1 MMNKQVAAFLFYF
14 LKDASVLEKFLHD
27 LLTAT
32 CDPTLVK
39 EIPNCTWDST
49 TQTLTTPREKKEDDD
64 IDDLEAV
71 TWYKGAFDLRGLG
84 KAVKP
89 AANKAP
95 EALFDLDAE
104 RSVNTIH
111 NRHLTPTFNLDEEDD
126 DSEGLAPAA
135 IPRSATPPHNKLH
148 TGAASDKSLKDKAS
162 PSQDEDVRVLRAAGG
177 G

>member
-1 MMNKQVAAFLFYF
+1 MRGGRTPRADD
-14 LKDASVLEKFLHD
+14 LKDASVPERFLHD

-49 TQTLTTPREKKEDDD
+49 TQTLVTPREKKEDDD
-64 IDDLEAV
+64 IDDLEAA
-71 TWYKGAFDLRGLG
+71 TWYKGAFDLRGIG
-84 KAVKP
+84 KSMKP

-95 EALFDLDAE
+95 EDLFDLDAE
-104 RSVNTIH
+104 QSITTIH

-135 IPRSATPPHNKLH
+135 NPRPATPPRSKLH
-148 TGAASDKSLKDKAS
+148 TDAASDKSSKDKAS
-162 PSQDEDVRVLRAAGG
+162 PPQDEEVGVLRAAGG

>member
-1 MMNKQVAAFLFYF
+1 MN
-14 LKDASVLEKFLHD
+14 
-27 LLTAT
+27 AT

-39 EIPNCTWDST
+39 EIPDCVWDSA
-49 TQTLTTPREKKEDDD
+49 TQTLVTPREKKEDAD

-84 KAVKP
+84 KAMKP

-104 RSVNTIH
+104 QSVTTIH
-111 NRHLTPTFNLDEEDD
+111 NRHLAPTFNLDYDDD

-135 IPRSATPPHNKLH
+135 NPRPATPPRSKLH
-148 TGAASDKSLKDKAS
+148 TEAASDGSSKDKAS
-162 PSQDEDVRVLRAAGG
+162 PPQDEEVGVMRAAGG

>member
-1 MMNKQVAAFLFYF
+1 MN
-14 LKDASVLEKFLHD
+14 
-27 LLTAT
+27 AT

-39 EIPNCTWDST
+39 EIPDCVWDSA
-49 TQTLTTPREKKEDDD
+49 TQTLVTPREKKEDAD

-84 KAVKP
+84 KAMKP

-104 RSVNTIH
+104 QSITTIH
-111 NRHLTPTFNLDEEDD
+111 NHHLVPTFNLDDDD
-126 DSEGLAPAA
+126 DSEGRLAPAA
-135 IPRSATPPHNKLH
+135 NPRPATPPRSKLH
-148 TGAASDKSLKDKAS
+148 TEAASDGSSKDKAS
-162 PSQDEDVRVLRAAGG
+162 PPQDEEVGVMRAAGG

>member
-1 MMNKQVAAFLFYF
+1 LVP
-14 LKDASVLEKFLHD
+14 EKFLHD

-39 EIPNCTWDST
+39 EIPNCAWDSA
-49 TQTLTTPREKKEDDD
+49 TQTLVTPREKKEDAD
-64 IDDLEAV
+64 INDLEAT

-84 KAVKP
+84 KAMKP

-95 EALFDLDAE
+95 EALFDLDVE
-104 RSVNTIH
+104 QSVTTIH
-111 NRHLTPTFNLDEEDD
+111 NCHLAPTFNLDNDDD

-135 IPRSATPPHNKLH
+135 NPRLATPPHSKLH
-148 TGAASDKSLKDKAS
+148 TEAANDKSSKDKAS
-162 PSQDEDVRVLRAAGG
+162 PPQDEEVAVLCAVGG